1 MFLTQNPFS
10 DHGPSKKVQESI
22 GKTAGDKSYYH
33 LQRAKAL
40 AKKDGHDYDKLP
52 KYDRAKPH
60 QDQYHDM
67 AKKES
72 VKNEAFK
79 YHIPEDIP
87 ANERTAFHGAAAA
100 AAKAGK
106 KSFNFGGK
114 THPVTMKKDTAKS
127 IPTEAVKYPHM
138 MYDPKTGKEVTA
150 KTPMD
155 HAKFSKMGYTHEKPK
170 MNEISKRLAGKYISK
185 ASRDAYF
192 KGRDQG
198 TVDAISAVGG
208 SHPQQD
214 YKKSPERKAAMRMRG
229 IDRATV
235 RLARNEGKE
244 MSIREKLMSLY
255 EGDRAAHYKSA
266 AAPEPMHMKS
276 MSSKG
281 AMDMLNTPKSTE
293 ADGIK
298 AAKDTA
304 DSIKKSAPGKKL
316 RKADKNTGDL
326 AIKPS
331 ATPVKDPSAKMQTAE
346 SVDYHKKMSTVH
358 DDHGGAHERESTNGG
373 SSDHDFAS
381 DHHHEAAKRHRE
393 AADAH
398 KKHGGDSKQYKSA
411 AAEAHKATGEAHETA
426 KDAGKIR
433 NVAPSMMKFPKKP
446 SMKKEEYGISGNKVS
461 DALLDAIEQVTKE
474 ASIKGSGT
482 DRKAILKKAFRAGEK
497 QDQSAFTGK
506 KPAIRAPKGMKG
518 RMKSGKMDAFS
529 AKHKDK
535 GIEKAYQAGFHGDH
549 SGNTPEKGKARMKP
563 QSNLPRTKDQRIGL
577 RMRKRGNY

>member
-293 ADGIK
+293 ADGMK

-331 ATPVKDPSAKMQTAE
+331 ATPVKDPAAKMQTAE
-346 SVDYHKKMSTVH
+346 
-358 DDHGGAHERESTNGG
+358 G
-373 SSDHDFAS
+373 
-381 DHHHEAAKRHRE
+381 
-393 AADAH
+393 
-398 KKHGGDSKQYKSA
+398 
-411 AAEAHKATGEAHETA
+411 
-426 KDAGKIR
+426 
-433 NVAPSMMKFPKKP
+433 
-446 SMKKEEYGISGNKVS
+446 YGVSGNKVADS
-461 DALLDAIEQVTKE
+461 LLDAIEKV
-474 ASIKGSGT
+474 A
-482 DRKAILKKAFRAGEK
+482 
-497 QDQSAFTGK
+497 
-506 KPAIRAPKGMKG
+506 
-518 RMKSGKMDAFS
+518 
-529 AKHKDK
+529 
-535 GIEKAYQAGFHGDH
+535 
-549 SGNTPEKGKARMKP
+549 KGK
-563 QSNLPRTKDQRIGL
+563 
-577 RMRKRGNY
+577 